1 MLINLTV
8 FLNVVILKWD
18 KVFII
23 TGHNSIKFYL
33 KYFFNRK
40 KLFHSLNNIF
50 NYNTVL
56 LYSLRN
62 KKLKILYKKIEM
74 KCNWIEM

>member
-8 FLNVVILKWD
+8 CLNVVILKWD

-23 TGHNSIKFYL
+23 IGHNSIKFYL

-40 KLFHSLNNIF
+40 KLLHKQYI
-50 NYNTVL
+50 
-56 LYSLRN
+56 
-62 KKLKILYKKIEM
+62 
-74 KCNWIEM
+74 

>member
-8 FLNVVILKWD
+8 CLNVVILKWD

-23 TGHNSIKFYL
+23 ITGYNSIKFYL

-40 KLFHSLNNIF
+40 KLLHKQYI
-50 NYNTVL
+50 
-56 LYSLRN
+56 
-62 KKLKILYKKIEM
+62 
-74 KCNWIEM
+74 